1 MEWVEITA
9 KTVEEARE
17 LALDQLGVD
26 EQDAE
31 IEVLEEPKA
40 GLFGRLRGQARV
52 RARVRPTAGP
62 AQGRAPRPQAP
73 APRPRPSSAGSTDD
87 VP

>member
-31 IEVLEEPKA
+31 IEVRRGA
-40 GLFGRLRGQARV
+40 QGRVSSGKLRGQARV
-52 RARVRPTAGP
+52 RARVRPP
-62 AQGRAPRPQAP
+62 RSAQGRAPRAGAGARTTP
-73 APRPRPSSAGSTDD
+73 AAERR
-87 VP
+87 